1 MLRKNTRPIIVGAE
15 PWSSPGSGENA
26 RIGIL
31 LSHGFTGNPSSMR
44 WLGERLGAR
53 GFAMELPRLPG
64 HGTHWRDM
72 AKTTYDDWRAGF
84 VEALHELKAR
94 TDHVIVA
101 GLSMGGTIAL
111 DVAWEFER
119 DLAGVVA
126 INATVLERE
135 GLLAKLAPVLQYIV
149 PIAPAKA
156 AGLVENDAAREGV
169 DEKAYGFVPAAAGN
183 SFLSQLGRIRR
194 QLPQLHLPVLVAY
207 SPQDHSVPPA
217 NSRAI
222 LDLIGTWGEELV
234 LPRSYHLATMD
245 LDRELLEERIA
256 EFARRVALER
266 KQPRRDRQS
275 EQPAG

>member
-1 MLRKNTRPIIVGAE
+1 MLRKNTRPIIPGAE
-15 PWSSPGSGENA
+15 PWSSPGSGDNA

-44 WLGERLGAR
+44 WLGERLAAR

-119 DLAGVVA
+119 ELAGVVA

-135 GLLAKLAPVLQYIV
+135 GLLAKLAPVLQYLV

-169 DEKAYGFVPAAAGN
+169 DEKAYAFVPAAAGN

-207 SPQDHSVPPA
+207 APQDHSVPPA

-222 LDLIGTWGEELV
+222 LDLVGTWGEELV
-234 LPRSYHLATMD
+234 LPNSYHLATMD

-256 EFARRVALER
+256 EFARRVSLER
-266 KQPRRDRQS
+266 SRPRRDTAS
-275 EQPAG
+275 DQPTG

>member
-1 MLRKNTRPIIVGAE
+1 MRKNTRPIIAGAE
-15 PWSSPGSGENA
+15 PWSSPGAGENG

-31 LSHGFTGNPSSMR
+31 LCHGFTGNPSSVR
-44 WLGERLGAR
+44 WLGEQLAAR

-64 HGTHWRDM
+64 HGTHWLDM
-72 AKTTYDDWRAGF
+72 AKTSYDDWRAGF
-84 VEALHELKAR
+84 VAALEELKAR

-111 DVAWEFER
+111 DVAWEHER

-126 INATVLERE
+126 INATVLERD

-156 AGLVENDAAREGV
+156 AGLVENDAARAGV
-169 DEKAYGFVPAAAGN
+169 DEKAYAFVPAAAGN
-183 SFLSQLGRIRR
+183 SFLSQLARVRR
-194 QLPQLHLPVLVAY
+194 QLTQLHLPVLVAY

-222 LDLIGTWGEELV
+222 LDLLGSWGEELA

-256 EFARRVALER
+256 EFARRVSQER
-266 KQPRRDRQS
+266 QKPRVEAAPDQAS
-275 EQPAG
+275 G

>member
-1 MLRKNTRPIIVGAE
+1 MLRKNTRPIIPGAE
-15 PWSSPGSGENA
+15 PWSSPGAGENA

-31 LSHGFTGNPSSMR
+31 LCHGFTGNPSSVR
-44 WLGERLGAR
+44 WLGEQLAAR
-53 GFAMELPRLPG
+53 GFAVELPRLPG
-64 HGTHWRDM
+64 HGTHWMDM
-72 AKTTYDDWRAGF
+72 AKTRYADWRAGF
-84 VEALHELKAR
+84 VEALEELKAR

-119 DLAGVVA
+119 ELAGVVA
-126 INATVLERE
+126 INATVTERE
-135 GLLAKLAPVLQYIV
+135 GLLARLAPVLQYIV

-156 AGLVENDAAREGV
+156 AGLVENDAARAGV
-169 DEKAYGFVPAAAGN
+169 DEKAYAFVPSAAGN

-207 SPQDHSVPPA
+207 APQDHSVPPA

-222 LDLIGTWGEELV
+222 LDLVGSWGEELV

-245 LDRELLEERIA
+245 LDREVLEERIA
-256 EFARRVALER
+256 EFARRVSQEQR
-266 KQPRRDRQS
+266 KPRAEAAASQP
-275 EQPAG
+275 PG